1 MRGIAIVL
9 GLLFAVPS
17 QAGVSCAELNRMWAK
32 KYHKDFDADWKLKS
46 FRCPSEVSKI
56 AEAFYELDHLQLKS
70 APGTLAPDFYE
81 WVKSIV
87 RETRY
92 RETSEDHPTAV
103 AFAGGGKMTLL
114 ESYTRQDLEWRVGVL
129 VHEARHNQ
137 KDDPR
142 HVACAQGVHK
152 GAKQGCDAE
161 FMGGTFPN
169 SGSGFNHDFAFHWWV
184 RDASVRTRLDK
195 SVSDAHM
202 RNLLLGRFN
211 KVSPADVQRF
221 VFKKPARGGK

>member
-114 ESYTRQDLEWRVGVL
+114 ESYTRQDLEWACSCTRPGTTRKTIL
-129 VHEARHNQ
+129 AMWPA
-137 KDDPR
+137 PR
-142 HVACAQGVHK
+142 ASTRAPSKVATPSSWEGR
-152 GAKQGCDAE
+152 
-161 FMGGTFPN
+161 
-169 SGSGFNHDFAFHWWV
+169 S
-184 RDASVRTRLDK
+184 RTREAA
-195 SVSDAHM
+195 STTT
-202 RNLLLGRFN
+202 
-211 KVSPADVQRF
+211 SPSI
-221 VFKKPARGGK
+221 GG